1 MSTKIYT
8 NILIA
13 CVAIL
18 SYSCKDKKEDAPVP
32 ASTSIALVVRNL
44 AANPETGGNGHFTF
58 FSLKNNVVVPFTDSA
73 TTKWDIAFN
82 ATTIITNSGSS
93 GPGTVGVQLYTG
105 LFENLTT
112 APSTGYIQDATSA
125 YAISTGSANGW
136 YNYNSTT
143 HVISAIPGRAIVI
156 RTNDN
161 TYAKMEILNYYQ
173 NAPAAPVNTDVSR
186 YYTFRYVYQSNGTR
200 QF

>member
-32 ASTSIALVVRNL
+32 ASTSTALVVRNL

-112 APSTGYIQDATSA
+112 APSTG
-125 YAISTGSANGW
+125 SANGW

>member
-8 NILIA
+8 NLLIA
-13 CVAIL
+13 CVAIF
-18 SYSCKDKKEDAPVP
+18 SYSCKDKKEDDPIPTHTTTA
-32 ASTSIALVVRNL
+32 IVVRNL
-44 AANPETGGNGHFTF
+44 AANPETGGSGHYTF
-58 FSLKNNVVVPFTDSA
+58 FSLKNNAIVPLADSA
-73 TTKWDIAFN
+73 TTKWDIGFN

-93 GPGTVGVQLYTG
+93 GPGTVGVQLHTG
-105 LFENLTT
+105 LFESLTT
-112 APSTGYIQDATSA
+112 TPENGYIKDATTA

-143 HVISAIPGRAIVI
+143 HVISAIPGRVLLV

-161 TYAKMEILNYYQ
+161 TFAKIEIISYYQ
-173 NAPAAPVNTDVSR
+173 NAPVAPVNTDVSR
-186 YYTFRYVYQSNGTR
+186 YYTFRYVYQGNGSR